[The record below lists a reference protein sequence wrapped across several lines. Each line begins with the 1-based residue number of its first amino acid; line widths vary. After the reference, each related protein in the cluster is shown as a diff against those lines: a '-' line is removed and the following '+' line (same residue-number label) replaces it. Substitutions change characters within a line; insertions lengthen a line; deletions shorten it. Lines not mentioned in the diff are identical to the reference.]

1 MELFLYKIPVLAKK
15 KLNIGPSTE
24 DLLKDMGENL
34 KLARLRRR
42 LSGSQ
47 VADRAGIAR
56 STLQLIESG
65 EVNVT
70 LVTLASILH
79 ALNLNIVDFFR
90 GEDPLG
96 RKLQD
101 IQLLSGKK
109 KKKK

>member
-1 MELFLYKIPVLAKK
+1 MAKK

-24 DLLKDMGENL
+24 DLLKDMGQNL
-34 KLARLRRR
+34 KLARLRRN
-42 LSGSQ
+42 LSGLQ
-47 VADRAGIAR
+47 VADRAGVAR

-70 LVTLASILH
+70 LVTLVSILH
-79 ALNLNIVDFFR
+79 ALNLNIADFFR

-101 IQLLSGKK
+101 IQLLSGKTKRK
-109 KKKK
+109 KK